1 MEQNKR
7 KTDIVE
13 ITDDMNI
20 ETIYEVERENKIT
33 EQLERIKCFSV
44 YTPNME
50 IGDVERCKYTGMTS
64 GTTKV
69 MLELPTELVKN
80 SIEVSKEVNEKWRE
94 LSGEDEDYGVTPF
107 DFLQDE
113 YEKTSLQHEPSVVVE
128 DYVNKNF
135 SPEEMEKWGY

>member
-1 MEQNKR
+1 MENKKR

-13 ITDDMNI
+13 ITEGMSYG
-20 ETIYEVERENKIT
+20 TRFVVERENKIT

-94 LSGEDEDYGVTPF
+94 LSGEDEDYGVSPF

>member
-13 ITDDMNI
+13 ITDDMSYG
-20 ETIYEVERENKIT
+20 TICVVERENKIT

-50 IGDVERCKYTGMTS
+50 IGDVERCKYTGVTS
-64 GTTKV
+64 GTTMV

-94 LSGEDEDYGVTPF
+94 LSGEDKDYGVTPF
-107 DFLQDE
+107 DILQDE

-128 DYVNKNF
+128 DYVNENF